1 MNEPRLAI
9 LNHGGPLSIAAY
21 RARGLSRG
29 YPADRLLLLMREA
42 TWQTA
47 AQQWHR
53 QIKQFSP
60 DLLYVVNLAMP
71 GVLLALGW
79 RAVRGLPFIL
89 DTGDVNF
96 EMARS
101 AGTTVRWKRP
111 LLKWMEAAG
120 QRWADVIV
128 VRGTRHR
135 EYLQSRNYRRVEVI
149 RDGYCQGGEIRSDD
163 VATLRAR
170 LGLADKFVVGV
181 MGSLVHSPHLNICYG
196 WDLIQALSL
205 LKDLPIH
212 GLIIGDGDGR
222 SWLEKEARRYQVLER
237 VTFCGRIPYPDVPL
251 YLRVLEV
258 ALSTQTNNLPG
269 QVRTTGKLPEYLAA
283 ERFVLASRVGEA
295 ELLLPDCMLLEY
307 HGAVDAEYPRRLAGR
322 LRALCADRS
331 LLEARHSLKAVAERH
346 CSYEVLSRQFRHLI
360 ASVRLT
366 DRS

>member
-9 LNHGGPLSIAAY
+9 LIHGGPGSIEAY
-21 RARGLSRG
+21 RARGLSRA
-29 YPADRLLLLMREA
+29 YPSDKLLLLMRESTRQA
-42 TWQTA
+42 A
-47 AQQWHR
+47 AQQWRR

-60 DLLYVVNLAMP
+60 DLLYVLNLALP
-71 GVLLALGW
+71 GAWLALWW
-79 RAVRGLPFIL
+79 RRVHRLPFIL

-101 AGTTVRWKRP
+101 AGTTAWWKRP
-111 LLKWMEAAG
+111 FLKWLEVAN
-120 QRWADVIV
+120 QRWAETIV

-149 RDGYCQGGEIRSDD
+149 RDGFCQAGEISSAD
-163 VATLRAR
+163 VATLRAK
-170 LGLADKFVVGV
+170 LGLADRFVVGV
-181 MGSLVHSPHLNICYG
+181 MGSLVYSARLNICYG

-205 LKDLPIH
+205 LKELPIH

-222 SWLEKEARRYQVLER
+222 SWLEKEARRYGVMER
-237 VTFCGRIPYPDVPL
+237 ITFCGRIPYPDVPL

-269 QVRTTGKLPEYLAA
+269 QVRTTGKLPEYMAA

-295 ELLLPDCMLLEY
+295 ELLLPDCMLVEY
-307 HGAVDAEYPRRLAGR
+307 HGEVDAEYPHRLAER
-322 LRALCADRS
+322 LRALCANRS

-346 CSYEVLSRQFRHLI
+346 CSYAVLSQQFSRLV
-360 ASVRLT
+360 ASVITAR
-366 DRS
+366 R